1 MLKKNTDSHVYEKGP
16 LWIATKLVVAW
27 ILGHEIR
34 INRRIS
40 WAFPLKMAWDLP
52 SVSYPVAHRLA
63 GRRAEIMGYGSWL
76 WCRHQCFGDEL
87 EKTEGAAVRTAG
99 RFFGRWIGLPVC
111 RPERKRIFESS
122 HFPPNCRNSRFHH
135 IFSNSFPPKSSIMV
149 ARVACR
155 EGLFESHWKK
165 SNPSMKP
172 CIYI

>member
-99 RFFGRWIGLPVC
+99 RFLGVGLGH
-111 RPERKRIFESS
+111 RFFDLKENGSLNLLIFHPTVEIPGFIIF
-122 HFPPNCRNSRFHH
+122 FPTV
-135 IFSNSFPPKSSIMV
+135 FPQKVP
-149 ARVACR
+149 
-155 EGLFESHWKK
+155 
-165 SNPSMKP
+165 
-172 CIYI
+172 

>member
-99 RFFGRWIGLPVC
+99 RFLGVGLGYRFVDLK
-111 RPERKRIFESS
+111 ENGSLNLLIFHPTVEIPGFIIF
-122 HFPPNCRNSRFHH
+122 FPTV
-135 IFSNSFPPKSSIMV
+135 FPQKVP
-149 ARVACR
+149 
-155 EGLFESHWKK
+155 
-165 SNPSMKP
+165 
-172 CIYI
+172 